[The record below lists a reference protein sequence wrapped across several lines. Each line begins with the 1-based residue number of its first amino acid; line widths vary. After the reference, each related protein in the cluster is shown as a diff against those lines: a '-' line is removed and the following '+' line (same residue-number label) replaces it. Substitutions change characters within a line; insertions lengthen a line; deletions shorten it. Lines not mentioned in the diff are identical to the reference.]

1 MESNINKWSIGQ
13 KVSLSWKTKQ
23 LKKNKK
29 NSYERM
35 IRSNYIC
42 IREASDGHNGILLR
56 VLDNAKASSVML
68 ISGQPFFMDESARLF
83 EGFIYSSYS
92 TPSLAELKEILA
104 ILGSNSSL
112 LVRFD
117 EASMPINLKS
127 LFWVNETARNTFF
140 QKKPLCYNPSTD
152 SLCIASDPVAPCRLT
167 LVYFNSQQQL
177 IDFVTDQS
185 DAAAAAGKLIQQTS
199 DVAWKKW
206 VLPAVVS
213 LAVVFYGGYLTGK
226 YSNDQKDVQPD
237 PVDEALVS
245 DKAPAEENV
254 PEKKEPAKEKVA
266 KEKVAEKKEPEKKDP
281 TKEKVAE
288 EKVAEKKE
296 PEKKEPAKE
305 KVAEKKDSVV
315 LDQYEAKDNR
325 VRTGGYRIIGTDR
338 VMTIKEGDNLT
349 RIAKRTLGPGMECYI
364 EVYNDISSKTELK
377 AGQTIKIPKL
387 ERKKKK
393 KL

>member
-281 TKEKVAE
+281 TKEKVAK
-288 EKVAEKKE
+288 EKVA
-296 PEKKEPAKE
+296 EKKEPAKE

-393 KL
+393 KK

>member
-83 EGFIYSSYS
+83 EGFSYSSYS

-266 KEKVAEKKEPEKKDP
+266 
-281 TKEKVAE
+281 
-288 EKVAEKKE
+288 EKKE

-387 ERKKKK
+387 ERKKKEK
-393 KL
+393 K

>member
-266 KEKVAEKKEPEKKDP
+266 KEKVAEKKEPEKKEP
-281 TKEKVAE
+281 EKKEP
-288 EKVAEKKE
+288 EKKE

-393 KL
+393 K

>member
-266 KEKVAEKKEPEKKDP
+266 KEKVAEKKEPEKK
-281 TKEKVAE
+281 
-288 EKVAEKKE
+288 E

-387 ERKKKK
+387 ERKKKEK
-393 KL
+393 K

>member
-266 KEKVAEKKEPEKKDP
+266 
-281 TKEKVAE
+281 
-288 EKVAEKKE
+288 EKKE

-393 KL
+393 K

>member
-35 IRSNYIC
+35 IGSNYIC

-68 ISGQPFFMDESARLF
+68 ISGQPFFMDESARLL
-83 EGFIYSSYS
+83 EGFSYSSYS

-237 PVDEALVS
+237 PVEEALVS

-266 KEKVAEKKEPEKKDP
+266 EKKEPEKKEP
-281 TKEKVAE
+281 
-288 EKVAEKKE
+288 EKKE

-393 KL
+393 KK

>member
-35 IRSNYIC
+35 IGSNYIC

-266 KEKVAEKKEPEKKDP
+266 KEKVAEKK
-281 TKEKVAE
+281 
-288 EKVAEKKE
+288 VAEKKE

-393 KL
+393 K

>member
-35 IRSNYIC
+35 IGSNYIC

-83 EGFIYSSYS
+83 EGFSYSSYS

-237 PVDEALVS
+237 PVEEALVS

-266 KEKVAEKKEPEKKDP
+266 EKKEPEKKEP
-281 TKEKVAE
+281 
-288 EKVAEKKE
+288 EKKE

-393 KL
+393 KK

>member
-35 IRSNYIC
+35 IGSNYIC

-83 EGFIYSSYS
+83 EGFSYSSYS

-237 PVDEALVS
+237 PVEEALVS

-266 KEKVAEKKEPEKKDP
+266 EKKEPEKKEPEKKEPEKKDP
-281 TKEKVAE
+281 IK

-315 LDQYEAKDNR
+315 LDQYEAKDIR

-393 KL
+393 KK

>member
-281 TKEKVAE
+281 TKEKVAK
-288 EKVAEKKE
+288 EKVA
-296 PEKKEPAKE
+296 EKKEPAKE

-393 KL
+393 K

>member
-83 EGFIYSSYS
+83 EGFSYSSYS

-237 PVDEALVS
+237 PVEEALVS

-266 KEKVAEKKEPEKKDP
+266 EKKEPEKKEP
-281 TKEKVAE
+281 EKKEP
-288 EKVAEKKE
+288 EKKE

-393 KL
+393 KK

>member
-35 IRSNYIC
+35 IGSNYIC

-83 EGFIYSSYS
+83 EGFSYSSYS

-237 PVDEALVS
+237 PVEEALVS

-266 KEKVAEKKEPEKKDP
+266 EKKEPEK
-281 TKEKVAE
+281 
-288 EKVAEKKE
+288 KVAEKKE

-315 LDQYEAKDNR
+315 LDQYEAKDIR

-393 KL
+393 KK

>member
-35 IRSNYIC
+35 IGSNYIC

-83 EGFIYSSYS
+83 EGFSYSSYS

-266 KEKVAEKKEPEKKDP
+266 EKKEPEKKDP
-281 TKEKVAE
+281 T
-288 EKVAEKKE
+288 
-296 PEKKEPAKE
+296 KE

-315 LDQYEAKDNR
+315 LDQYEAKDIR

-393 KL
+393 K

>member
-288 EKVAEKKE
+288 EKVAEKK
-296 PEKKEPAKE
+296 
-305 KVAEKKDSVV
+305 DSVV

>member
-35 IRSNYIC
+35 IGSNYIC

-83 EGFIYSSYS
+83 EGFSYSSYS

-237 PVDEALVS
+237 PVEEALVS

-254 PEKKEPAKEKVA
+254 PEKKEPAK
-266 KEKVAEKKEPEKKDP
+266 
-281 TKEKVAE
+281 

-315 LDQYEAKDNR
+315 LDQYEAKDIR
-325 VRTGGYRIIGTDR
+325 VKTGGYRIIGTDR

-393 KL
+393 KK

>member
-393 KL
+393 K

>member
-254 PEKKEPAKEKVA
+254 PEKKEPAKGKVA
-266 KEKVAEKKEPEKKDP
+266 
-281 TKEKVAE
+281 KEKVAE

-393 KL
+393 K

>member
-35 IRSNYIC
+35 IGSNYIC

-177 IDFVTDQS
+177 IDFVTDLS

-393 KL
+393 K

>member
-35 IRSNYIC
+35 IGSNYIC

-83 EGFIYSSYS
+83 EGFSYSSYS

-237 PVDEALVS
+237 PVEEALVS

-254 PEKKEPAKEKVA
+254 PEKKEPAK
-266 KEKVAEKKEPEKKDP
+266 
-281 TKEKVAE
+281 

-315 LDQYEAKDNR
+315 LDQYEAKDIR

-393 KL
+393 KK

>member
-35 IRSNYIC
+35 IGSNYIC

-152 SLCIASDPVAPCRLT
+152 SLCIASNPVAPCRLT

-237 PVDEALVS
+237 PVEEALVS

-266 KEKVAEKKEPEKKDP
+266 EKKEPEKKDP

-288 EKVAEKKE
+288 KKEPEKKE

-393 KL
+393 K

>member
-35 IRSNYIC
+35 IGSNYIC

-83 EGFIYSSYS
+83 EGFSYSSYS

-266 KEKVAEKKEPEKKDP
+266 
-281 TKEKVAE
+281 
-288 EKVAEKKE
+288 
-296 PEKKEPAKE
+296 EKKEPAKE

-315 LDQYEAKDNR
+315 LDQYEAKDIR

-393 KL
+393 K

>member
-393 KL
+393 KK